1 MKTITDYLSWPM
13 TDDFEAVLTN
23 LSWEKKFEL
32 SVALGQM
39 ALEEKQGKESWDRIQ
54 VLDSINST
62 CTTSIASTAPGP
74 IALGASGA
82 IESMEFEI

>member
-23 LSWEKKFEL
+23 LSWENKFEL

-54 VLDSINST
+54 VLDSI
-62 CTTSIASTAPGP
+62 
-74 IALGASGA
+74 ALGASGA
-82 IESMEFEI
+82 IEPPEKTNEPPT